1 MSAWQILPG
10 GCGGGDYRWEPCGGH
25 SGAALENEPNG
36 APTEQRLPNSRLP
49 SMSDLLLQGR
59 SKLLEN
65 GDAASRSLPM
75 FRTGSGKSVALKQS
89 SVAKALSVL
98 GDEDGD
104 DFPDPGC
111 SRLLENGDAALQSL
125 PMFQTGSGKSVAPK
139 QSSIAKALSVLGDE
153 DGDDFPDP
161 GCSKL
166 LENGDAASR
175 SLPMFRTGSGKS
187 VALKKS
193 SIAKALSVLGDE
205 DGDDFPDP
213 GQAHVRDFRPDRSS
227 FLFQTGS
234 GKVVSA
240 SPTGMERAKTLLG
253 LEEGT
258 DQHDFAGLRPT
269 RRPPIVNNTNRC
281 QLASHLDRKEGLVHA
296 DALHSLSAPSIS
308 FTCGTSLVETKLKD
322 SGNCSNMQT
331 KMCDIPSKPAPI
343 KFQTAGGRSISI
355 SGDALK
361 RARSLLGDPELGDF
375 LNEGNF
381 DSRPFSFLNERETGD
396 NSSNKEN
403 DSSMSFLCQGTPK
416 RNHMPNGF
424 ITPLRSSSNKACYPK
439 VLEKPSF
446 GDNLINKFDAAVC
459 DSTDRSN
466 FDVACLQKPL
476 TTRSS
481 SSPVI
486 GKSLA
491 NGIGPGMNPHV
502 RLSGG
507 SLMDISNR
515 IDITCSGAGKVETR
529 RLKKASFVSPF
540 KRPRSSAFSSPLKS
554 DRLFSSSGLSTS
566 LAKQSLHK
574 GKVSSRYPSQIP
586 RVYVSEY
593 FAGPPQEQNTHIP
606 DQLRRI
612 KPDNAHKFVFTN
624 ESGLNGIGAEAFLH
638 MLVQSGASTQH
649 ISKGWVTNHYRWI
662 IWKLASYE
670 RYYPATTGKFLTT
683 TNVLEELKYRYEREI
698 NHGHRSAIK
707 RILEGDASPAAMLV
721 LCVSAIHADDNLK
734 TPSSTTPS
742 NGTLNNNAMRLELT
756 DGWYSVDALLDD
768 LLSKHLMEK
777 KIYIGQ
783 KIRIWGARLG
793 GWAAPVSPLEETRTV
808 TLLLHAN
815 GTYRAHWADRLG
827 FCKGAGAPLAFR
839 CIKSNG
845 GPIPMTLVGVTRIY
859 PILYRERFCSGDSI
873 VRSERMEMK
882 IRQLYNQRRSLVIEG
897 AVSEFQRSTKDFL
910 LSNDSDSEEGAKIL
924 KLLEMSAE
932 PEVLMAEMSP
942 DQLNSFAAYRSRLEV
957 TRQSDM
963 EKSIEKA
970 LQDAGLTEREVTAFM
985 RVRVVG
991 LKRRTYHGKSSQEEG
1006 FITIWNPTEKQ
1017 QNDLIEGQAYA
1028 ITGLVPAK
1036 SNSETIY
1043 LQARGPTTK
1052 WQHLSSREVE
1062 NFEPFFSPRKAI
1074 SLSNLGEIPLS
1085 SEFDIAAFVLYVG
1098 EVYTMAN
1105 QKRQWIFVTDGSK
1118 VEKQAG
1124 EYDTSLL
1131 AISFFFPPTDDNS
1144 FVPINYNLV
1153 GSTVGFCNLI
1163 KRAKDQMNHL
1173 WVAEATENSNY
1184 FLSFDPPHFCHLK
1197 EAALS
1202 THGWAKVSELIID
1215 ELKERVLFI
1224 IGGCKN

>member
-1 MSAWQILPG
+1 MSAWQILSDG
-10 GCGGGDYRWEPCGGH
+10 GGGDYRWEPFGGRP
-25 SGAALENEPNG
+25 GTALENEPNG
-36 APTEQRLPNSRLP
+36 ALAEQRLPDSPLP
-49 SMSDLLLQGR
+49 SMSDLLLQGC

-65 GDAASRSLPM
+65 GDAASQGLPM
-75 FRTGSGKSVALKQS
+75 FRTGSGKSVALKQ
-89 SVAKALSVL
+89 
-98 GDEDGD
+98 
-104 DFPDPGC
+104 
-111 SRLLENGDAALQSL
+111 
-125 PMFQTGSGKSVAPK
+125 
-139 QSSIAKALSVLGDE
+139 
-153 DGDDFPDP
+153 
-161 GCSKL
+161 
-166 LENGDAASR
+166 
-175 SLPMFRTGSGKS
+175 
-187 VALKKS
+187 S

-213 GQAHVRDFRPDRSS
+213 GQAHVRDFRPNRSKL
-227 FLFQTGS
+227 LFQTGS
-234 GKVVSA
+234 GKVVSV

-258 DQHDFAGLRPT
+258 DQRDFTGLRPT
-269 RRPPIVNNTNRC
+269 TRPPTVNTTSRC
-281 QLASHLDRKEGLVHA
+281 QLASHLDRKEGSARA
-296 DALHSLSAPSIS
+296 DALNSISAPSIS
-308 FTCGTSLVETKLKD
+308 FTRGTSLVETKLKD
-322 SGNCSNMQT
+322 SGNCSDMQP
-331 KMCDIPSKPAPI
+331 KMCDIPTKPAPI

-403 DSSMSFLCQGTPK
+403 DSSLFSLCQGTPK
-416 RNHMPNGF
+416 RNHMSNGF
-424 ITPLRSSSNKACYPK
+424 ITPLRSSSNKAHSPK
-439 VLEKPSF
+439 VLEKLSF
-446 GDNLINKFDAAVC
+446 GDNLINKFDAAAC

-466 FDVACLQKPL
+466 FDVACLQKSL
-476 TTRSS
+476 TSRSHS

-491 NGIGPGMNPHV
+491 NGIGPRMNPHV

-515 IDITCSGAGKVETR
+515 IDINCSGAGKVEMK

-540 KRPRSSAFSSPLKS
+540 KRPRSSEFSSPLKS

-566 LAKQSLHK
+566 LAEQSLHK

-593 FAGPPQEQNTHIP
+593 FAGPPQEHNMLIP

-624 ESGLNGIGAEAFLH
+624 ESGLNCIGAEAFLH

-649 ISKGWVTNHYRWI
+649 ISRGWVTNHYRWI

-670 RYYPATTGKFLTT
+670 RHYPATTGKFLTT

-721 LCVSAIHADDNLK
+721 LCVSAIHVDDNLK
-734 TPSSTTPS
+734 TPSSTTPL

-756 DGWYSVDALLDD
+756 DGWYSVDALLDG

-777 KIYIGQ
+777 KMYIGQ
-783 KIRIWGARLG
+783 KIRIWGARLC
-793 GWAAPVSPLEETRTV
+793 GWAAPVSPLEETRMA

-859 PILYRERFCSGDSI
+859 PILYRERLSSGDSI

-882 IRQLYNQRRSLVIEG
+882 IRQLYNQRRSLVIDG
-897 AVSEFQRSTKDFL
+897 AVSEFQRSTKDFH
-910 LSNDSDSEEGAKIL
+910 LSNDSDSEEGAKIS

-942 DQLNSFAAYRSRLEV
+942 EQLNSFAAYRSKLEL

-985 RVRVVG
+985 RARVVG
-991 LKRRTYHGKSSQEEG
+991 LKRNTYHGKCSHEEG

-1017 QNDLIEGQAYA
+1017 QHDLIEGQAYA
-1028 ITGLVPAK
+1028 ITELVPAK
-1036 SNSETIY
+1036 SNSDTIY
-1043 LQARGPTTK
+1043 LQARGPATK
-1052 WQHLSSREVE
+1052 WRRLSSREVE
-1062 NFEPFFSPRKAI
+1062 NFKPFFSPRKAI

-1098 EVYTMAN
+1098 EVYTTAH

-1118 VEKQAG
+1118 VEMQAG
-1124 EYDTSLL
+1124 KYDTSLL
-1131 AISFFFPPTDDNS
+1131 AISFSFPPIDDDS
-1144 FVPINYNLV
+1144 FVPINYNLA

-1184 FLSFDPPHFCHLK
+1184 FLSFDPPCYCHLK

-1202 THGWAKVSELIID
+1202 THGWAKVSELVID

-1224 IGGCKN
+1224 IGDCKS

>member
-10 GCGGGDYRWEPCGGH
+10 GCGGGDYRWEPCGGR

-49 SMSDLLLQGR
+49 SMSDLLLQG
-59 SKLLEN
+59 
-65 GDAASRSLPM
+65 
-75 FRTGSGKSVALKQS
+75 
-89 SVAKALSVL
+89 
-98 GDEDGD
+98 
-104 DFPDPGC
+104 C

-139 QSSIAKALSVLGDE
+139 Q
-153 DGDDFPDP
+153 
-161 GCSKL
+161 
-166 LENGDAASR
+166 
-175 SLPMFRTGSGKS
+175 
-187 VALKKS
+187 S

-1098 EVYTMAN
+1098 EVYTTAN

>member
-1 MSAWQILPG
+1 MSAWQILSDDG
-10 GCGGGDYRWEPCGGH
+10 GGGGDYRWELRGGH
-25 SGAALENEPNG
+25 TGAAIENGPNG
-36 APTEQRLPNSRLP
+36 APTEQRPSSSHLP
-49 SMSDLLLQGR
+49 SMSDLLLQGC

-65 GDAASRSLPM
+65 GGVASQSLPM
-75 FRTGSGKSVALKQS
+75 FRTGSGKSVAL
-89 SVAKALSVL
+89 
-98 GDEDGD
+98 
-104 DFPDPGC
+104 
-111 SRLLENGDAALQSL
+111 
-125 PMFQTGSGKSVAPK
+125 K

-161 GCSKL
+161 G
-166 LENGDAASR
+166 
-175 SLPMFRTGSGKS
+175 
-187 VALKKS
+187 
-193 SIAKALSVLGDE
+193 
-205 DGDDFPDP
+205 
-213 GQAHVRDFRPDRSS
+213 QAPVRDFRPDRSS

-234 GKVVSA
+234 GKVVSV

-258 DQHDFAGLRPT
+258 DQCDFTGLRSA
-269 RRPPIVNNTNRC
+269 RRPPIINTTSRC
-281 QLASHLDRKEGLVHA
+281 QLASHLDREEGSAHP
-296 DALHSLSAPSIS
+296 DALHSVSAPSIS
-308 FTCGTSLVETKLKD
+308 FTRGTSLVETKLKD
-322 SGNCSNMQT
+322 SGNCSDMQP

-375 LNEGNF
+375 LNNEGNF
-381 DSRPFSFLNERETGD
+381 DSRPFSFLKERETGD
-396 NSSNKEN
+396 DSSNKEN
-403 DSSMSFLCQGTPK
+403 NPLMSSLCQGTLK
-416 RNHMPNGF
+416 RNHMSNGF
-424 ITPLRSSSNKACYPK
+424 ITPLRSSSNKACYSNA
-439 VLEKPSF
+439 LEKPSF
-446 GDNLINKFDAAVC
+446 GDNLINKFDAAAC
-459 DSTDRSN
+459 DGTDRSN

-476 TTRSS
+476 TTTSHS
-481 SSPVI
+481 SSPVV
-486 GKSLA
+486 GKSLS
-491 NGIGPGMNPHV
+491 NGVGPRVNTHV

-507 SLMDISNR
+507 SLVDISNR
-515 IDITCSGAGKVETR
+515 IDITCSGSGKVEMR

-540 KRPRSSAFSSPLKS
+540 KRPRSSSSSSPLKS
-554 DRLFSSSGLSTS
+554 DSLFSSSVLSTS

-593 FAGPPQEQNTHIP
+593 FVGPPREHNMHIP

-612 KPDNAHKFVFTN
+612 KPDNAHKFVFTD
-624 ESGLNGIGAEAFLH
+624 ESGLNCIGAEAFLH

-670 RYYPATTGKFLTT
+670 RYYPATTGKFLTS

-698 NHGHRSAIK
+698 NHGHHSAIK

-721 LCVSAIHADDNLK
+721 LCVSAIHANDNLR
-734 TPSSTTPS
+734 TPSSTTPL

-768 LLSKHLMEK
+768 FLSKHLMEK
-777 KIYIGQ
+777 KVYIGQ
-783 KIRIWGARLG
+783 KIRIWGARLC
-793 GWAAPVSPLEETRTV
+793 GWAAPVSPLEEPRTV

-827 FCKGAGAPLAFR
+827 FCKKAGAPLAFR

-859 PILYRERFCSGDSI
+859 PILYRERLSSGDSI

-882 IRQLYNQRRSLVIEG
+882 IRQLYNQRSSLVIDG
-897 AVSEFQRSTKDFL
+897 AVSEFQQSTRDFH
-910 LSNDSDSEEGAKIL
+910 LSNDGNSEEGAKISN
-924 KLLEMSAE
+924 LLEMSAE

-942 DQLNSFAAYRSRLEV
+942 EQLNTFAAYRSKLEV

-963 EKSIEKA
+963 EKSIKKA

-991 LKRRTYHGKSSQEEG
+991 LKRKTYHGKTSQEEG
-1006 FITIWNPTEKQ
+1006 FVTIWNPTEKQ
-1017 QNDLIEGQAYA
+1017 AYA
-1028 ITGLVPAK
+1028 ISGLVPAK
-1036 SNSETIY
+1036 SNSDTIY

-1052 WQHLSSREVE
+1052 WQRLSSQEVE

-1074 SLSNLGEIPLS
+1074 SLLNLGEIPLS
-1085 SEFDIAAFVLYVG
+1085 SEFDIAAFILYVG
-1098 EVYTMAN
+1098 EVYTTAH
-1105 QKRQWIFVTDGSK
+1105 QKKQWIFVTDGSK
-1118 VEKQAG
+1118 VEMQAG
-1124 EYDTSLL
+1124 KYDTSLL
-1131 AISFFFPPTDDNS
+1131 AISFSFPPIDDDS
-1144 FVPINYNLV
+1144 FVPINYNLA

-1184 FLSFDPPHFCHLK
+1184 FLSFDPPSYCHVK

-1202 THGWAKVSELIID
+1202 THRWAKVSELIID
-1215 ELKERVLFI
+1215 ELKERVLSI
-1224 IGGCKN
+1224 IGGCKS

>member
-1 MSAWQILPG
+1 MSAWQILSD
-10 GCGGGDYRWEPCGGH
+10 CGGDYRWELLGGH
-25 SGAALENEPNG
+25 LGTALESEPSG
-36 APTEQRLPNSRLP
+36 SPTEQRLSNSPLP
-49 SMSDLLLQGR
+49 SMSDLLLQGC

-65 GDAASRSLPM
+65 GNAASQSLPM
-75 FRTGSGKSVALKQS
+75 FRTGSGKSVALKQ
-89 SVAKALSVL
+89 
-98 GDEDGD
+98 
-104 DFPDPGC
+104 
-111 SRLLENGDAALQSL
+111 
-125 PMFQTGSGKSVAPK
+125 
-139 QSSIAKALSVLGDE
+139 
-153 DGDDFPDP
+153 
-161 GCSKL
+161 
-166 LENGDAASR
+166 
-175 SLPMFRTGSGKS
+175 
-187 VALKKS
+187 S

-227 FLFQTGS
+227 FIFQTGS
-234 GKVVSA
+234 GKVVSV
-240 SPTGMERAKTLLG
+240 SPTGMERAKPLLG

-258 DQHDFAGLRPT
+258 DQCDFTGLRPT
-269 RRPPIVNNTNRC
+269 RWPPIVNTTSRC
-281 QLASHLDRKEGLVHA
+281 QLASHLDRKEGSARA
-296 DALHSLSAPSIS
+296 DALNSISAPSIS
-308 FTCGTSLVETKLKD
+308 FNRGTSLVETKLKD
-322 SGNCSNMQT
+322 SGNCSDMQP
-331 KMCDIPSKPAPI
+331 KVYDIPSKPAPI

-381 DSRPFSFLNERETGD
+381 DSRPCSVLNERQTGD

-403 DSSMSFLCQGTPK
+403 DYPMSSLCQGTPK
-416 RNHMPNGF
+416 RNHMSNGF
-424 ITPLRSSSNKACYPK
+424 ITPLRSSSNKVRFSKELDKLCFA
-439 VLEKPSF
+439 
-446 GDNLINKFDAAVC
+446 DNLINKFDAAAHDC
-459 DSTDRSN
+459 TDRSN

-476 TTRSS
+476 TTRSHS

-491 NGIGPGMNPHV
+491 NGIGPRMNPHV

-515 IDITCSGAGKVETR
+515 VDITCSGAGKVEMR

-540 KRPRSSAFSSPLKS
+540 KRPRTSEFSSPLKR
-554 DRLFSSSGLSTS
+554 DHIFSSSGLSTS

-574 GKVSSRYPSQIP
+574 GKVSSRYASQIP

-593 FAGPPQEQNTHIP
+593 FAGPPREHNMHIP

-612 KPDNAHKFVFTN
+612 KPDNAHKFVFAN
-624 ESGLNGIGAEAFLH
+624 ESGLNCIGAEAFLH
-638 MLVQSGASTQH
+638 LLVQSGASTQH
-649 ISKGWVTNHYRWI
+649 ISKAWVTNHYRWI

-670 RYYPATTGKFLTT
+670 RYYPATTGKFLTI
-683 TNVLEELKYRYEREI
+683 TNVLEELKYRYDREI

-707 RILEGDASPAAMLV
+707 RILEGDASPAALLV
-721 LCVSAIHADDNLK
+721 LCVSAIHVDDNLK
-734 TPSSTTPS
+734 IRSSTTPL
-742 NGTLNNNAMRLELT
+742 NGTLNNVMRVELT

-777 KIYIGQ
+777 KMYIGQ
-783 KIRIWGARLG
+783 KIRIWGARLC

-808 TLLLHAN
+808 TLSLHAN

-827 FCKGAGAPLAFR
+827 LCKGAGAPLAFR

-845 GPIPMTLVGVTRIY
+845 GPIPMTLVGITRIY
-859 PILYRERFCSGDSI
+859 PILYRERLSSGDSI

-882 IRQLYNQRRSLVIEG
+882 IRQLYNQRRSLVIDG
-897 AVSEFQRSTKDFL
+897 AVSEFQRSTKDFH
-910 LSNDSDSEEGAKIL
+910 LSNDSDSEEGAKIS

-942 DQLNSFAAYRSRLEV
+942 EQLNSFAAYRSKLEV

-970 LQDAGLTEREVTAFM
+970 LQDASLTEREVTAFI

-991 LKRRTYHGKSSQEEG
+991 LKRKNYHGKSSHEEG

-1017 QNDLIEGQAYA
+1017 QYDLIEGQAYA
-1028 ITGLVPAK
+1028 ISELVPVK
-1036 SNSETIY
+1036 SNSDTIY

-1052 WQHLSSREVE
+1052 WRRLSSREVE

-1098 EVYTMAN
+1098 EVYTTSH

-1118 VEKQAG
+1118 VELQTGK
-1124 EYDTSLL
+1124 YDTSLL
-1131 AISFFFPPTDDNS
+1131 AISFSFPPVDDSS

-1184 FLSFDPPHFCHLK
+1184 FLSFDPPCFCHLK

-1202 THGWAKVSELIID
+1202 THGWAKLSELVID
-1215 ELKERVLFI
+1215 ELKERVLFM
-1224 IGGCKN
+1224 IGDCKS